1 MNSSAYHSQLF
12 QYMTGTK
19 VLSLTR
25 ASIASTI
32 VQYPPKELQREIV
45 TALDSIQTQI
55 NATQKL
61 ISKYEA
67 IKKATVNLLMT
78 NKAGWHRLRIKD
90 VAQVYDG
97 THQTPHYTNSGI
109 PFFSVENVTTNTF
122 PGRKRISL
130 EEHRK
135 LTAKFQLRRGDVL
148 MTRIGS
154 IGDCRIVD
162 WDYPSSF
169 YVSLAAIHLNTEMV
183 LPEFFVAYSKTK
195 EFQEEVKIR
204 SLPFAVP
211 QKINLGPISQIQIC
225 VPALKRQR
233 EIAAQISAIDD
244 ALKKCHAQL
253 AKAQSLK
260 QGMMSYFFG

>member
-1 MNSSAYHSQLF
+1 
-12 QYMTGTK
+12 
-19 VLSLTR
+19 
-25 ASIASTI
+25 
-32 VQYPPKELQREIV
+32 
-45 TALDSIQTQI
+45 
-55 NATQKL
+55 
-61 ISKYEA
+61 
-67 IKKATVNLLMT
+67 
-78 NKAGWHRLRIKD
+78 
-90 VAQVYDG
+90 
-97 THQTPHYTNSGI
+97 
-109 PFFSVENVTTNTF
+109 
-122 PGRKRISL
+122 
-130 EEHRK
+130 
-135 LTAKFQLRRGDVL
+135 
-148 MTRIGS
+148 
-154 IGDCRIVD
+154 
-162 WDYPSSF
+162 
-169 YVSLAAIHLNTEMV
+169 MV